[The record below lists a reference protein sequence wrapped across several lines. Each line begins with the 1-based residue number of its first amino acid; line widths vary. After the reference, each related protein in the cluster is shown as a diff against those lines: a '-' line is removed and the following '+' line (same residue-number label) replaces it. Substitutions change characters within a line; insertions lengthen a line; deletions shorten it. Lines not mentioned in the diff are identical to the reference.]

1 MSDKPTIPAIPPTS
15 DWRCLRC
22 GAMNAGGSQECGGRC
37 CTAIAASVHT
47 EHRPGPAEQ
56 FG

>member
-1 MSDKPTIPAIPPTS
+1 MNDKPTIPTTS

-37 CTAIAASVHT
+37 CTAIATSVHT